1 MTEPNVPTDSSPLP
15 PPPLWRRIIGFPSTR
30 LGQWSLVAVFVF
42 FVLLAIFFALV
53 ASGEGG
59 GATFFSNPLM
69 AGLLI
74 AAGIAG
80 VAGGVLA
87 LVAIVW
93 KGERSLLV
101 FAVLLLG
108 LFVLFFAVGEI
119 AGHD

>member
-1 MTEPNVPTDSSPLP
+1 
-15 PPPLWRRIIGFPSTR
+15 

-42 FVLLAIFFALV
+42 FVLLAIFFALI